1 MVLVEAR
8 EGTHSVGRKKLRFVQ
23 HAAEDALEL
32 FAIHEGKKPAD
43 AARGT
48 LRHFDVL
55 GHIRMI
61 VDEPLHA
68 ALEAGKTIDDF
79 RLESL
84 DREKRDQ
91 SDHRPDFQKVFFA
104 VREFQHVI
112 KKNRRLHPKVI
123 ARRRLNRLWRGRYKR
138 NARRTCWRRL
148 RKQDPLSPAPERW
161 PACSGNTYPSNWF
174 RQTVRGGL
182 RWEVARS
189 GQRLRYCRG
198 REIRLEKCLRRQGP
212 CGLPT
217 R

>member
-1 MVLVEAR
+1 MAGANPAPIIAVKIFVEENEISPMRIALKKFRAAR
-8 EGTHSVGRKKLRFVQ
+8 YAPAAVRIGRKKLRFVQ

-32 FAIHEGKKPAD
+32 LAIHERKQPAD

-68 ALEAGKTIDDF
+68 ALEAGKTLDDF

-112 KKNRRLHPKVI
+112 KKTVGFIPK
-123 ARRRLNRLWRGRYKR
+123 
-138 NARRTCWRRL
+138 
-148 RKQDPLSPAPERW
+148 
-161 PACSGNTYPSNWF
+161 
-174 RQTVRGGL
+174 
-182 RWEVARS
+182 
-189 GQRLRYCRG
+189 
-198 REIRLEKCLRRQGP
+198 
-212 CGLPT
+212 
-217 R
+217 